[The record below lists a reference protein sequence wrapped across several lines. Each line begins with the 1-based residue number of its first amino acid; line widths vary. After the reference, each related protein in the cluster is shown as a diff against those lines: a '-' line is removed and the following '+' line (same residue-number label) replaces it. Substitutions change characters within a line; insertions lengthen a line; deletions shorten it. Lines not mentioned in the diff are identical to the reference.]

1 MEDSGEGDGSG
12 EQTDVTAG
20 QSESTDGNEERGV
33 GRAEAAD
40 NEGHHGES
48 STVQARTDASQ
59 EVSLQGL
66 LATLLLLPLTKLSN
80 TRRMVPY
87 INLKARYGHLN
98 LGQFFLLLRPRRQ
111 PLQQKENEH

>member
-12 EQTDVTAG
+12 EQTDMAAG

-48 STVQARTDASQ
+48 STVQATADTSQ
-59 EVSLQGL
+59 QVS
-66 LATLLLLPLTKLSN
+66 
-80 TRRMVPY
+80 
-87 INLKARYGHLN
+87 GHN
-98 LGQFFLLLRPRRQ
+98 LGATFLLSLARFSLRSRYEISLLISINFV
-111 PLQQKENEH
+111 LQ